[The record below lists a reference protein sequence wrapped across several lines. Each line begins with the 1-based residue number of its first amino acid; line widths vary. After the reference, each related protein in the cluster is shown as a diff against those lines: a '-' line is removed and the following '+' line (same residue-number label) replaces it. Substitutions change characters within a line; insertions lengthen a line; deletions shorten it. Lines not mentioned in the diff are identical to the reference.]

1 MKLEEAVKIF
11 KVFSDPKRLR
21 IFLLLLDSELC
32 VCELMDILKVE
43 QSLLSHQ
50 LKILREAGLADIRRR
65 GRWVFYYVPAQRKKQ
80 LSPLVE
86 AWLKE
91 ELAQAR
97 KQGKLVKEK
106 KVCPLGFQEEK
117 AKEKSSL
124 KILISPGLKKKNKK

>member
-50 LKILREAGLADIRRR
+50 LKIMREAGLAETRRR
-65 GRWVFYYVPAQRKKQ
+65 GRWVFYYVPEKRRQELSQ
-80 LSPLVE
+80 LFE

-91 ELAQAR
+91 ELIQAR
-97 KQGKLVKEK
+97 KRSKMVKDK
-106 KVCPLGFQEEK
+106 KVCPLGFQREK
-117 AKEKSSL
+117 SKEKS
-124 KILISPGLKKKNKK
+124 KVKVLIVPGLKKKNKK